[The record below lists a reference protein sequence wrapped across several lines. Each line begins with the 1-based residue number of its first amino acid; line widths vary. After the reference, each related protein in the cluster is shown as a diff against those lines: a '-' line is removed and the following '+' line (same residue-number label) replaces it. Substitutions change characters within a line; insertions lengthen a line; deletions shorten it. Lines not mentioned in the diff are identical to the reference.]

1 MNNTDLPPP
10 IATHVRVFGSN
21 QLGKTVSEATLEDKF
36 RLAVRRLGG
45 RTHKMMPATKGM
57 PDRLVLLPGG
67 RIYLVELKTETGS
80 VSPRQR
86 LWHEQ
91 AAEVGTLVHVIYG
104 QAGVADWVAAHTV

>member
-1 MNNTDLPPP
+1 MSTSDPPHHCV
-10 IATHVRVFGSN
+10 TFGER
-21 QLGKTVSEATLEDKF
+21 GTTRTVLEATLEDKF

-45 RTHKMMPATKGM
+45 RTMKMIPSTKGA

-67 RIYLVELKTETGS
+67 IIRLVELKTETGT

-104 QAGVADWVAAHTV
+104 QAGVVDWVAHHTV